1 LRLVHG
7 SEEGRRLLA
16 RLRRPLGEA
25 ELPPA
30 VRRKIGRVFGPDL
43 RTQTAQAVVD
53 RILADVREGGD
64 AAVRRY
70 NEEIDGVQA
79 GADLSLKVV
88 PKEVEDAY
96 AQVDEEVV
104 QALRFAADRI
114 RAYHQKQLDHSLAG
128 FNEGGLGQ
136 VVRPLRRV
144 GMYVPGT
151 TAVYPSSVLMTAIP
165 ARVAGVAEIYM
176 ATPAA
181 ADGSVSPL
189 KLVAA
194 DITGVDGIFRAGG
207 AQAIAAL
214 AFGSETIPRVDK
226 ICGPGN
232 IFVALAKKAVYGLVG
247 IDGIFGPT
255 ETLVVADGDAD
266 PALCAAD
273 LLAQAEHDALASPI
287 LITTSEALATAV
299 MRELEQQLQSLERR
313 EIAAAALEGQGL
325 AIVVETLEEALALA
339 NEYAPEH
346 LSLAVS
352 DGERHLGQVTNAGSV
367 FVGGLSAEAV
377 GDYTAG
383 PSHVMPT
390 GGSAR
395 FSSPLGVYDFLK
407 VTSVVSLDKGAL
419 AELGPAAAVIARA
432 EGFTAHARAIE
443 RRMEGGR

>member
-1 LRLVHG
+1 MKLVHG
-7 SEEGRRLLA
+7 NEEGRRLLA

-30 VRRKIGRVFGPDL
+30 VRREIRRVFGADL
-43 RTQTAQAVVD
+43 DAQAVVD

-64 AAVRRY
+64 AAVLRY
-70 NEEIDGVQA
+70 NKEIDGVQA
-79 GADLSLKVV
+79 GADLSLKVSAQ
-88 PKEVEDAY
+88 EIEDAY
-96 AQVDEEVV
+96 AQVDEEVMR
-104 QALRFAADRI
+104 ALRFAADRI

-128 FNEGGLGQ
+128 FDEGGLGQ
-136 VVRPLRRV
+136 VVRPLERV

-151 TAVYPSSVLMTAIP
+151 KAVYPSSVLMTAIP
-165 ARVAGVAEIYM
+165 ARVAGVAEVHM

-181 ADGSVSPL
+181 ADASISPL

-194 DITGVDGIFRAGG
+194 DIAAVDGIFRAGG

-232 IFVALAKKAVYGLVG
+232 IFVALAKKTVHGLVG

-255 ETLVVADGDAD
+255 ETLVVADDGAD

-287 LITTSEALATAV
+287 LITTSDGLARSV
-299 MRELEQQLQSLERR
+299 LEEVDQQLRSLERR
-313 EIAAAALEGQGL
+313 DIAAAALEGQGL

-352 DGERHLGQVTNAGSV
+352 DGGRYLGQVANAGSV

-395 FSSPLGVYDFLK
+395 FSSPLGVHDFLK
-407 VTSVVSLDKGAL
+407 VISVVSLDEAAL
-419 AELGPAAAVIARA
+419 AELGPAAVVIADA

-443 RRMEGGR
+443 RRLEGGR

>member
-1 LRLVHG
+1 LRLVRG

-30 VRRKIGRVFGPDL
+30 VRQEIRRVFGASLD
-43 RTQTAQAVVD
+43 AQAVVD

-64 AAVRRY
+64 AAVLRY

-79 GADLSLKVV
+79 GAGLSLKVS
-88 PKEVEDAY
+88 PQEIKDAY
-96 AQVDEEVV
+96 AQVDEDVV
-104 QALRFAADRI
+104 RALRFAAERI
-114 RAYHQKQLDHSLAG
+114 RAYHQKQLDHSLAA
-128 FNEGGLGQ
+128 FDEGGLGQ

-151 TAVYPSSVLMTAIP
+151 TVVYPSSVLMTAIP
-165 ARVAGVAEIYM
+165 ARVAGVAELYM
-176 ATPAA
+176 ATPAT
-181 ADGSVSPL
+181 ADGSVASL

-232 IFVALAKKAVYGLVG
+232 IFVALAKRTVHGLVG

-255 ETLVVADGDAD
+255 ETLVVADDGAD

-287 LITTSEALATAV
+287 LISTSDALAEAV
-299 MRELEQQLQSLERR
+299 MR
-313 EIAAAALEGQGL
+313 
-325 AIVVETLEEALALA
+325 
-339 NEYAPEH
+339 
-346 LSLAVS
+346 
-352 DGERHLGQVTNAGSV
+352 
-367 FVGGLSAEAV
+367 
-377 GDYTAG
+377 
-383 PSHVMPT
+383 
-390 GGSAR
+390 
-395 FSSPLGVYDFLK
+395 
-407 VTSVVSLDKGAL
+407 
-419 AELGPAAAVIARA
+419 
-432 EGFTAHARAIE
+432 
-443 RRMEGGR
+443 